1 MIKDGKYRFTLQFGM
16 NTVEEQQ
23 AGQLLERL
31 GNKKS
36 PIVVAALNEYL
47 GNHPELLEGTSR
59 IQFQVSNPSPQQL
72 EEKIRQ
78 LIEERLAHGCQLP
91 SQAPVTEAET
101 PKQVSD
107 DILDMLSDLEMF
119 S

>member
-1 MIKDGKYRFTLQFGM
+1 M

>member
-1 MIKDGKYRFTLQFGM
+1 M
-16 NTVEEQQ
+16 NTVEEQR

-36 PIVVAALNEYL
+36 PIVIAALNEYL
-47 GNHPELLEGTSR
+47 GSHPELLEGTAH
-59 IQFQVSNPSPQQL
+59 IQFHVSNPSPQQL

-78 LIEERLAHGCQLP
+78 LIEERLAQGSQLTP
-91 SQAPVTEAET
+91 LAPVTEAET

>member
-16 NTVEEQQ
+16 NTVEEQR

-36 PIVVAALNEYL
+36 PIVIAALNEYL
-47 GNHPELLEGTSR
+47 DSHPELLEGTAH
-59 IQFQVSNPSPQQL
+59 IQFHVSNPSPQQL
-72 EEKIRQ
+72 EKKIRQ
-78 LIEERLAHGCQLP
+78 LIEERLTQGSWLP
-91 SQAPVTEAET
+91 SQAPVTEEA